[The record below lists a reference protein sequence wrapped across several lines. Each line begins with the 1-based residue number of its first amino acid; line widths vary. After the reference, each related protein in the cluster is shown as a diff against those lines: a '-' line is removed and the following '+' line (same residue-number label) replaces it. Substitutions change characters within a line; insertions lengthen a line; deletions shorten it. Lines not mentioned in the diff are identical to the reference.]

1 MELDFAMQ
9 KFDGF
14 SLIKKR
20 NNRNRDRDVLS
31 SDHKDINRDKDNEC
45 FLKISTKPLEVFTG
59 TYGISDVTDT
69 PQL

>member
-14 SLIKKR
+14 TLIKKR
-20 NNRNRDRDVLS
+20 RNRDNDVLS
-31 SDHKDINRDKDNEC
+31 SFESKEVNKEKDIEC

-59 TYGISDVTDT
+59 MYS
-69 PQL
+69 P